1 MPIDFETKNNERT
14 QMIIRFTKMELNDL
28 HFWQG
33 VIETLI
39 ENYVHIYKNV
49 EGEE

>member
-14 QMIIRFTKMELNDL
+14 QMIIRFTKMKLEDL

-39 ENYVHIYKNV
+39 ENYVNVHKEV
-49 EGEE
+49 EGKE

>member
-1 MPIDFETKNNERT
+1 MYIKNESR
-14 QMIIRFTKMELNDL
+14 IRFTQMELNDL

-39 ENYVHIYKNV
+39 ENYVNVHKNV
-49 EGEE
+49 EEKE